1 MTKYP
6 LLSRPLLATAL
17 LLAMSLPPRSSQAQV
32 INEPPGGTTNII
44 TFPSRDFVSI
54 GGMLPTDK
62 VDVQVFRKGI
72 EISHCLGA
80 TQIAGLIDVNHP
92 GGYCWNV
99 TPELRVG
106 DIVRTTAKNPDGTVR
121 QIDQTHV
128 SGVVCGLPV
137 MILDDDPATPNF
149 EGIVEVHGLAQGLD
163 GNRIP
168 IDQLE
173 QRDITKNG
181 IWDFVA
187 NLGALR
193 DLRAGVNL
201 DGTLTYDAIGPNNPL
216 GLNWTARFTNLDG
229 DDVARFMGKIS
240 STTGVGFAPCEP
252 RIHWLGSI
260 PVAFKEATIYENS
273 PLFNIPGPAA
283 GACTGLFEPF
293 DAQAPTAPSLLTV
306 LQSRQNNLLSWNAS
320 TDDWA
325 IWHYRI
331 YRDGAPLANVAGTQT
346 TFTDV
351 NAPPGAHQ
359 YQVFAYDG
367 ASPFGAGANPVLQL
381 IAGFGQPYG
390 NVSAGS
396 NLAINAT
403 LDVTPPTVPANV
415 VAFAPNGSTVVS
427 LSWSPSKI
435 GRAHV

>member
-1 MTKYP
+1 MTKNP
-6 LLSRPLLATAL
+6 LLPRPLLATAL
-17 LLAMSLPPRSSQAQV
+17 LLALSLAPRPIQAQV
-32 INEPPGGTTNII
+32 INDPPAGTTNII

-54 GGMLPTDK
+54 GGMLPTDQ

-80 TQIAGLIDVNHP
+80 TPIAGLIDVNHP

-106 DIVRTTAKNPDGTVR
+106 DIVRTTAKNPDGTLR

-181 IWDFVA
+181 IWDFIA

-201 DGTLTYDAIGPNNPL
+201 DGTLTYDVIGPNNPL

-240 STTGVGFAPCEP
+240 STTRCGLRRV
-252 RIHWLGSI
+252 R
-260 PVAFKEATIYENS
+260 
-273 PLFNIPGPAA
+273 AA
-283 GACTGLFEPF
+283 
-293 DAQAPTAPSLLTV
+293 D
-306 LQSRQNNLLSWNAS
+306 
-320 TDDWA
+320 
-325 IWHYRI
+325 
-331 YRDGAPLANVAGTQT
+331 PLARLG
-346 TFTDV
+346 
-351 NAPPGAHQ
+351 P
-359 YQVFAYDG
+359 
-367 ASPFGAGANPVLQL
+367 
-381 IAGFGQPYG
+381 
-390 NVSAGS
+390 
-396 NLAINAT
+396 
-403 LDVTPPTVPANV
+403 
-415 VAFAPNGSTVVS
+415 
-427 LSWSPSKI
+427 
-435 GRAHV
+435 GRAQGGDDLRELAPVQYPGSRRGRLHGPVRSPRHTGADRALAPDRAAERTEQPAQLERVHGRLGHLALPRVSRWGAARQCRGHADHVHRRQCPARRAPVSGVRL